1 MRNEESGGLGEG
13 CNGVG
18 WNEVKLRGANE
29 LGWKGFGMG
38 GEDDGEWGE
47 GTEGGGA
54 KSSIAVTKTP
64 FKDAQKSTKNV
75 SNTEARNASL

>member
-47 GTEGGGA
+47 GTEGGGLNR
-54 KSSIAVTKTP
+54 P
-64 FKDAQKSTKNV
+64 
-75 SNTEARNASL
+75 